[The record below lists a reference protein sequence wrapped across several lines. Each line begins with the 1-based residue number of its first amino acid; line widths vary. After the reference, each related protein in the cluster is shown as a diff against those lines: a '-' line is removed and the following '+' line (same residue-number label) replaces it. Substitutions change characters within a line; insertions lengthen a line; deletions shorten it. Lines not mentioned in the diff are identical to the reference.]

1 MEKKTASIET
11 SEQKRTA
18 GIVEPTKNPGPF
30 IARVIKH
37 ADPYYLGGLEVE
49 LLKTTEAGNVGET
62 LGQTAIVYYASP
74 FYGVTG
80 AQHLGK
86 NDSYSNTQKSYG
98 WWAVPP
104 DPGTL
109 VLVTFV
115 EGSREF
121 GYWFAC
127 IPEKGMTYML
137 PGGQPATEQTS
148 GNIPKELKGKKLPV
162 GEYNKKITKPSTN
175 NVVKYKR
182 PVNEDFVNI
191 LKEQGTVEDDIR
203 GITTTSAQREFPSA
217 VYGFSSP
224 GPLDKRGGS
233 PQGKVGIKESQA
245 TVHTSRLGSSSIVID
260 DGDDKFLRK
269 GSPEDTPYEYVNKEA
284 SEAGGDVTRPANE
297 MIRFRTRT
305 GAQIMIN
312 TSEDLI
318 YINNSRGTAWIEMS
332 SNGKLDVY
340 AKDSISFHTETDFN
354 FVADRDINFEAGRN
368 VNMIVNENIYTSCGL
383 NYELLVGVDGKL
395 KFKNNLDTTVTND
408 MKTHVLND
416 KDIVVGN
423 DMKTRVANDKSVL
436 VGNDLFETANN
447 DISILAQNRLSY
459 NGIAGVSGF
468 TSGNMETTVNGYQ
481 HLYISDE
488 LRITTGA
495 QQHYNSGAGVLVT
508 SAGDQN
514 YKVGGQY
521 NMTASGTSNI
531 RSSHHKET
539 ANRIDM
545 NGPPAASAATAS
557 TANSIEQGPE
567 ALEAVEAV
575 LPIKAKFPQRVPQ
588 HEPWQG
594 HENWNP
600 LETAPDKT
608 QAVETE
614 SQDIHMEERPVH
626 TDRTLMNELKPED
639 D

>member
-1 MEKKTASIET
+1 MEKKTVSNE
-11 SEQKRTA
+11 SPEQKRTA
-18 GIVEPTKNPGPF
+18 GIAEPAKNAGPF

-37 ADPYYLGGLEVE
+37 SDPYYLGGLEVE
-49 LLKTTEAGNVGET
+49 LLKTTEAGNIGET

-80 AQHLGK
+80 SQHLGK
-86 NDSYSNTQKSYG
+86 NDKYSDTQKSYG
-98 WWAVPP
+98 FWMVPP

-148 GNIPKELKGKKLPV
+148 NATGDLKGKKLPV

-182 PVNEDFVNI
+182 PVNDDFVDT
-191 LKEQGTVEDDIR
+191 LKEQGTLEDDIR

-217 VYGFSSP
+217 VYGFSTP

-233 PQGKVGIKESQA
+233 PQGRIGVKESQA
-245 TVHTSRLGSSSIVID
+245 TVHVNRLGSSSFVID

-269 GSPEDTPYEYVNKEA
+269 GSPEDTPYEYLNKEA

-297 MIRFRTRT
+297 MLRFRTRT

-312 TSEDLI
+312 TSEDLV

-368 VNMIVNENIYTSCGL
+368 INMIVNG
-383 NYELLVGVDGKL
+383 
-395 KFKNNLDTTVTND
+395 
-408 MKTHVLND
+408 
-416 KDIVVGN
+416 
-423 DMKTRVANDKSVL
+423 
-436 VGNDLFETANN
+436 
-447 DISILAQNRLSY
+447 SIHQSA
-459 NGIAGVSGF
+459 A
-468 TSGNMETTVNGYQ
+468 GNMEIKVGANGN
-481 HLYISDE
+481 I
-488 LRITTGA
+488 
-495 QQHYNSGAGVLVT
+495 
-508 SAGDQN
+508 SAGAEMN
-514 YKVGGQY
+514 IKSGGAFK
-521 NMTASGTSNI
+521 NTAGGNFSIGAANTTISGGDINL
-531 RSSHHKET
+531 
-539 ANRIDM
+539 
-545 NGPPAASAATAS
+545 NGPAAEAAAD
-557 TANSIEQGPE
+557 
-567 ALEAVEAV
+567 AV
-575 LPIKAKFPQRVPQ
+575 KAKFPQRVPQ
-588 HEPWQG
+588 HEPWNG

-600 LETAPDKT
+600 IETAPDKT
-608 QAVETE
+608 EAVDTE
-614 SQDIHMEERPVH
+614 SQDVHMDERPVH
-626 TDRTLMNELKPED
+626 TDRTLMNDL
-639 D
+639 

>member
-1 MEKKTASIET
+1 MSSNIPK
-11 SEQKRTA
+11 SEQQRTS
-18 GIVEPTKNPGPF
+18 GIVEPVKNPGPF

-37 ADPYYLGGLEVE
+37 TDPYYLGGLEVE
-49 LLKTTEAGNVGET
+49 LLKTTEVGNQGET
-62 LGQTAIVYYASP
+62 LGQTATVYYASP

-80 AQHLGK
+80 SQHLGK

-127 IPEKGMTYML
+127 IPEKGMTFML
-137 PGGQPATEQTS
+137 PGGQPVTEQTS
-148 GNIPKELKGKKLPV
+148 GNIPSELKGKKLPV
-162 GEYNKKITKPSTN
+162 GEYNKKITKPNTN

-182 PVNEDFVNI
+182 PVNEDFIDV
-191 LKEQGTVEDDIR
+191 LKEQGLVEDDIR
-203 GITTTSAQREFPSA
+203 GTTTTSAQREFPSA
-217 VYGFSSP
+217 VYGFSTP

-233 PQGKVGIKESQA
+233 PQGKVGLKESQA
-245 TVHTSRLGSSSIVID
+245 TMHVSRLGSSSIVID

-312 TSEDLI
+312 TSEDLV
-318 YINNSRGTAWIEMS
+318 YINNSRGTAWIEMT

-368 VNMIVNENIYTSCGL
+368 INIIANENIYQSCAI
-383 NYELLVGVDGKL
+383 NWE
-395 KFKNNLDTTVTND
+395 
-408 MKTHVLND
+408 
-416 KDIVVGN
+416 
-423 DMKTRVANDKSVL
+423 VL
-436 VGNDLFETANN
+436 VGIDGKITTRNNLETHATNDTKITSLNKSHINSTNQHIETA
-447 DISILAQNRLSY
+447 
-459 NGIAGVSGF
+459 
-468 TSGNMETTVNGYQ
+468 
-481 HLYISDE
+481 
-488 LRITTGA
+488 
-495 QQHYNSGAGVLVT
+495 
-508 SAGDQN
+508 
-514 YKVGGQY
+514 K
-521 NMTASGTSNI
+521 
-531 RSSHHKET
+531 
-539 ANRIDM
+539 RIDM
-545 NGPPAASAATAS
+545 NGPVADIATE
-557 TANSIEQGPE
+557 SI
-567 ALEAVEAV
+567 
-575 LPIKAKFPQRVPQ
+575 KSKFPQRVPQ
-588 HEPWQG
+588 HEPWFG

-608 QAVETE
+608 EAVETE

-626 TDRTLMNELKPED
+626 TDRTPMNELK
-639 D
+639 

>member
-1 MEKKTASIET
+1 MSNVPKPEQQRT
-11 SEQKRTA
+11 S
-18 GIVEPTKNPGPF
+18 GIVEPPKNPGPY

-49 LLKTTEAGNVGET
+49 LLKTTEVGNQGET
-62 LGQTAIVYYASP
+62 LGQTVTVYYASP

-148 GNIPKELKGKKLPV
+148 GNIPSELKGKKLPT

-182 PVNEDFVNI
+182 PVNEDFINV

-224 GPLDKRGGS
+224 GPVDKRGGS

-284 SEAGGDVTRPANE
+284 SEPGGDVTRPANE

-368 VNMIVNENIYTSCGL
+368 INMMVNYDL
-383 NYELLVGVDGKL
+383 NVSAAQDYNLLVGRNGSIKI
-395 KFKNNLDTTVTND
+395 KNNYDTTVTKD
-408 MKTHVLND
+408 MKTTVLND
-416 KDIVVGN
+416 KH
-423 DMKTRVANDKSVL
+423 VL
-436 VGNDLFETANN
+436 VTNDLFETAQNN
-447 DISILAQNRLSY
+447 VTIVAGEKLSLT
-459 NGIAGVSGF
+459 GGSGF
-468 TSGNMETTVNGYQ
+468 GGYSGGDIKLTATGVNHQKSGG
-481 HLYISDE
+481 D
-488 LRITTGA
+488 LRLT
-495 QQHYNSGAGVLVT
+495 AG
-508 SAGDQN
+508 GP
-514 YKVGGQY
+514 
-521 NMTASGTSNI
+521 SNI
-531 RSSHHKET
+531 RSTHHKET

-545 NGPPAASAATAS
+545 NGPPAAEATSEEAGNEATEAA
-557 TANSIEQGPE
+557 
-567 ALEAVEAV
+567 
-575 LPIKAKFPQRVPQ
+575 LPIKAFFPQRVPQ

-600 LETAPDKT
+600 LETAPENT
-608 QAVETE
+608 QAVDTE

-626 TDRTLMNELKPED
+626 TDRTPMNELKPED

>member
-1 MEKKTASIET
+1 MEKKTAGIET

-18 GIVEPTKNPGPF
+18 GVVEPTKNAGPF
-30 IARVIKH
+30 IARVVKH

-49 LLKTTEAGNVGET
+49 LLKTTEAGNAGET

-98 WWAVPP
+98 FWMVPP

-127 IPEKGMTYML
+127 IPEKGMTFML
-137 PGGQPATEQTS
+137 PGGQPVTEQITNPPS
-148 GNIPKELKGKKLPV
+148 DLKGKKLPV

-182 PVNEDFVNI
+182 PVNEDFVEA
-191 LKEQGTVEDDIR
+191 LKEQGLVEDDIR

-217 VYGFSSP
+217 VYGFSTP

-233 PQGKVGIKESQA
+233 PQGKIGVKESQA
-245 TVHTSRLGSSSIVID
+245 TVHVNRLGSSSFVID

-284 SEAGGDVTRPANE
+284 SESGGDVTIPANE

-368 VNMIVNENIYTSCGL
+368 INMITNDNINMSCAL
-383 NYELLVGVDGKL
+383 DYHLVVGVDGYIKC
-395 KFKNNLDTTVTND
+395 KNNLETTVTND
-408 MKTHVLND
+408 IK
-416 KDIVVGN
+416 
-423 DMKTRVANDKSVL
+423 
-436 VGNDLFETANN
+436 
-447 DISILAQNRLSY
+447 
-459 NGIAGVSGF
+459 
-468 TSGNMETTVNGYQ
+468 TTVGANINQKSGGNT
-481 HLYISDE
+481 
-488 LRITTGA
+488 RIT
-495 QQHYNSGAGVLVT
+495 AG
-508 SAGDQN
+508 
-514 YKVGGQY
+514 
-521 NMTASGTSNI
+521 GTSNI
-531 RSSHHKET
+531 KSSHHKET
-539 ANRIDM
+539 ADRIDM
-545 NGPPAASAATAS
+545 NGPPAEEAEEAT
-557 TANSIEQGPE
+557 
-567 ALEAVEAV
+567 
-575 LPIKAKFPQRVPQ
+575 LPVKAKFPQRVPQ

-608 QAVETE
+608 EAVETE

-626 TDRTLMNELKPED
+626 TDRTPMNELKPED

>member
-182 PVNEDFVNI
+182 PVNEDFINV

-284 SEAGGDVTRPANE
+284 SESGGDVTRPANE

-368 VNMIVNENIYTSCGL
+368 INMMVNYNLSISAAQDYQ
-383 NYELLVGVDGKL
+383 LLVGRNGNIKY
-395 KFKNNLDTTVTND
+395 KNNLDTTVTND
-408 MKTHVLND
+408 MKTTVLND
-416 KDIVVGN
+416 KH
-423 DMKTRVANDKSVL
+423 VL
-436 VGNDLFETANN
+436 VTNDLFETAQNN
-447 DISILAQNRLSY
+447 VTIVAGEKLSLT
-459 NGIAGVSGF
+459 GGSGF
-468 TSGNMETTVNGYQ
+468 GGYSGGDIKLTATGVNHQKSGG
-481 HLYISDE
+481 D
-488 LRITTGA
+488 LRLT
-495 QQHYNSGAGVLVT
+495 AG
-508 SAGDQN
+508 GP
-514 YKVGGQY
+514 
-521 NMTASGTSNI
+521 SNI
-531 RSSHHKET
+531 RSTHHKET
-539 ANRIDM
+539 ADRIDM
-545 NGPPAASAATAS
+545 NGPPAAEATSEEAGAEAA
-557 TANSIEQGPE
+557 
-567 ALEAVEAV
+567 EAV
-575 LPIKAKFPQRVPQ
+575 LPIKAFFPQRVPQ

-600 LETAPDKT
+600 LETAPENT
-608 QAVETE
+608 QAVDTE

-626 TDRTLMNELKPED
+626 TDRTPMNELKPED

>member
-1 MEKKTASIET
+1 MEKKTVSNE
-11 SEQKRTA
+11 SPEQKRTA
-18 GIVEPTKNPGPF
+18 GITDPVKNAGPF

-37 ADPYYLGGLEVE
+37 SDPYYLGGLEVE

-62 LGQTAIVYYASP
+62 LGQTSIVYYASP

-80 AQHLGK
+80 SQHLGK
-86 NDSYSNTQKSYG
+86 NDKYSDTQKSYG
-98 WWAVPP
+98 FWMVPP
-104 DPGTL
+104 DPGSL

-148 GNIPKELKGKKLPV
+148 NATGDLKGKKLPV

-182 PVNEDFVNI
+182 PVNDDFVNT
-191 LKEQGTVEDDIR
+191 LKEQGTLEDDIR

-217 VYGFSSP
+217 VYGFSTP

-233 PQGKVGIKESQA
+233 PQGRVGVKESQA
-245 TVHTSRLGSSSIVID
+245 TVHVNRLGSSSFVID

-269 GSPEDTPYEYVNKEA
+269 GSPEDTPYEYLNKEA

-312 TSEDLI
+312 TSEDLV

-368 VNMIVNENIYTSCGL
+368 INMIVNQSIYQSAAGNIEIKAGANGNITAGAEINTKSGS
-383 NYELLVGVDGKL
+383 
-395 KFKNNLDTTVTND
+395 DT
-408 MKTHVLND
+408 K
-416 KDIVVGN
+416 I
-423 DMKTRVANDKSVL
+423 
-436 VGNDLFETANN
+436 TA
-447 DISILAQNRLSY
+447 
-459 NGIAGVSGF
+459 G
-468 TSGNMETTVNGYQ
+468 
-481 HLYISDE
+481 
-488 LRITTGA
+488 
-495 QQHYNSGAGVLVT
+495 
-508 SAGDQN
+508 
-514 YKVGGQY
+514 
-521 NMTASGTSNI
+521 GTSNI
-531 RSSHHKET
+531 KSSHHFET
-539 ANRIDM
+539 AGQIDM
-545 NGPPAASAATAS
+545 NGPAAAEAAD
-557 TANSIEQGPE
+557 
-567 ALEAVEAV
+567 AV
-575 LPIKAKFPQRVPQ
+575 KAKFPQRVPQ
-588 HEPWQG
+588 HEPWNG

-600 LETAPDKT
+600 LESAPDKT
-608 QAVETE
+608 EAVDTE
-614 SQDIHMEERPVH
+614 SQDVHMDERPVH
-626 TDRTLMNELKPED
+626 TDRTPMNDL
-639 D
+639 